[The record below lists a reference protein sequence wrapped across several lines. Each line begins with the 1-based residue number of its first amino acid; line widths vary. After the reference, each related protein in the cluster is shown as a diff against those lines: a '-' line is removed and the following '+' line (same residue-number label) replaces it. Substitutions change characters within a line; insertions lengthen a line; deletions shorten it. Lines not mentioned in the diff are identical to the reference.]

1 MKWRDQW
8 QLSFR
13 NIFSAPVRSLLT
25 VLGMSIGIG
34 AILAVLTLGTAGRN
48 QVRAEMTRL
57 GIDRVWLTAARQ
69 EEPLMRGDG
78 ALLKRELKVA
88 AAEQLTVPVKIAVGD
103 KESETLLVGCDLVCL
118 QMAGSA
124 VTLGKMIPVQEW
136 KQGGNGIL
144 LGETLAAELGGGPG
158 TLVSAGGMLFRC
170 AGVLRM
176 EDRASGLDWNRA
188 AFVPLET
195 LSDSVGSSLSQ
206 ITLLTDD
213 RLTPDEL
220 ARNATRVLKRS
231 RGVEA
236 ETLTL
241 QVQSEAA
248 ESVIAVF
255 VEVLQWVAFICT
267 LVGGIGVMNI
277 LLVSVRERR
286 REIGVMMALGT
297 EPGQVCRLFLME
309 ALIYAAVSGILG
321 ILTGVFLI
329 QAAAGSIGLHPVL
342 MAGDCAAVFAC
353 ALAVGLISGVVP
365 ASRAARL
372 KPADAL
378 RNERKNIAI
387 ISPKCKK

>member
-13 NIFSAPVRSLLT
+13 NIFAAPVRSLLT
-25 VLGMSIGIG
+25 MLGMSIGIG

-78 ALLKRELKVA
+78 ALLNRELKVA

-103 KESETLLVGCDLVCL
+103 KESETLLVGCDLACL
-118 QMAGSA
+118 QMAGFA
-124 VTLGKMIPVQEW
+124 VSQGKMIPVQEW

-170 AGVLRM
+170 TGVLRM

-231 RGVEA
+231 RGVEV

-309 ALIYAAVSGILG
+309 ALIYAAVSGVLG

-378 RNERKNIAI
+378 RNE
-387 ISPKCKK
+387 

>member
-78 ALLKRELKVA
+78 ALLKQELKVA

-309 ALIYAAVSGILG
+309 ALIYAAVSGVLG

-378 RNERKNIAI
+378 RNE
-387 ISPKCKK
+387 

>member
-144 LGETLAAELGGGPG
+144 LGEILAAELGGGPG

-170 AGVLRM
+170 TGVLRM

-378 RNERKNIAI
+378 RNE
-387 ISPKCKK
+387 

>member
-1 MKWRDQW
+1 VKWRDQW

-206 ITLLTDD
+206 ITILTDD

-255 VEVLQWVAFICT
+255 VEVLQA
-267 LVGGIGVMNI
+267 GGRHRRDEHPAGQRPGTPPGDRRDDGTGHGAGAGLPPVPDGSPD
-277 LLVSVRERR
+277 LRGGQRRSGHFDRRFSHSGGSGQHRPSPGADGWRLRR
-286 REIGVMMALGT
+286 RFCLRAGGRTDLRCSSRL
-297 EPGQVCRLFLME
+297 PGGPAE
-309 ALIYAAVSGILG
+309 AGG
-321 ILTGVFLI
+321 RFT
-329 QAAAGSIGLHPVL
+329 
-342 MAGDCAAVFAC
+342 
-353 ALAVGLISGVVP
+353 
-365 ASRAARL
+365 
-372 KPADAL
+372 K
-378 RNERKNIAI
+378 
-387 ISPKCKK
+387 

>member
-195 LSDSVGSSLSQ
+195 LSDSVGSILSQ

-309 ALIYAAVSGILG
+309 ALIYAAVSGVLG

-378 RNERKNIAI
+378 RNE
-387 ISPKCKK
+387 

>member
-78 ALLKRELKVA
+78 ALLNRELKVA

-378 RNERKNIAI
+378 RNE
-387 ISPKCKK
+387 

>member
-57 GIDRVWLTAARQ
+57 GIDRVWLTAACQ

-297 EPGQVCRLFLME
+297 EPGQVCRLFLTE
-309 ALIYAAVSGILG
+309 ALIYAAVSGVLG

-378 RNERKNIAI
+378 RNE
-387 ISPKCKK
+387 

>member
-13 NIFSAPVRSLLT
+13 NIFAAPVRSLLT

-57 GIDRVWLTAARQ
+57 GIDRVWLTAACQ

-206 ITLLTDD
+206 ITLLTDN

-309 ALIYAAVSGILG
+309 ALIYAAVSGVLG

-378 RNERKNIAI
+378 RNE
-387 ISPKCKK
+387 

>member
-176 EDRASGLDWNRA
+176 EDRASGLDWNHA

-329 QAAAGSIGLHPVL
+329 KAAAGSIGLHPVL

-378 RNERKNIAI
+378 RNE
-387 ISPKCKK
+387 

>member
-309 ALIYAAVSGILG
+309 ALIYAAVSGVLG

-329 QAAAGSIGLHPVL
+329 QAGAGSIGLHPML

-378 RNERKNIAI
+378 RNE
-387 ISPKCKK
+387 

>member
-158 TLVSAGGMLFRC
+158 TLVSAGGMLFHC

-220 ARNATRVLKRS
+220 ARNAARVLKRS

-309 ALIYAAVSGILG
+309 ALIYAAVSGVLG

-378 RNERKNIAI
+378 RNE
-387 ISPKCKK
+387 

>member
-13 NIFSAPVRSLLT
+13 NIFAAPVRSLLT

-88 AAEQLTVPVKIAVGD
+88 AAEQLTVPVKIAVGE

-176 EDRASGLDWNRA
+176 EDRASGLDWNCA

-309 ALIYAAVSGILG
+309 ALIYAAVSGVLG

-378 RNERKNIAI
+378 RNE
-387 ISPKCKK
+387 

>member
-144 LGETLAAELGGGPG
+144 LGETLAAELGGGPE

-309 ALIYAAVSGILG
+309 ALIYAAVSGVLG

-378 RNERKNIAI
+378 RNE
-387 ISPKCKK
+387 

>member
-144 LGETLAAELGGGPG
+144 LGETLASELGGGPG

-277 LLVSVRERR
+277 LLISVRERR

-309 ALIYAAVSGILG
+309 ALIYAAVSGVLG

-378 RNERKNIAI
+378 RNE
-387 ISPKCKK
+387 

>member
-13 NIFSAPVRSLLT
+13 NIFAAPVRSLLT

-88 AAEQLTVPVKIAVGD
+88 AAEQLTVPVKISVGD
-103 KESETLLVGCDLVCL
+103 TESETLLVGCDLVCL

-309 ALIYAAVSGILG
+309 ALIYAAVSGVLG

-378 RNERKNIAI
+378 RNE
-387 ISPKCKK
+387 

>member
-13 NIFSAPVRSLLT
+13 NIFAAPVRSLLT

-103 KESETLLVGCDLVCL
+103 KESETLLVGCDLACL
-118 QMAGSA
+118 QMAGFA
-124 VTLGKMIPVQEW
+124 VKQGKMIPVQEW

-255 VEVLQWVAFICT
+255 VEVLQWMAFICT

-309 ALIYAAVSGILG
+309 ALIYAAVSGVLG
-321 ILTGVFLI
+321 ILTGIFLI

-378 RNERKNIAI
+378 RNE
-387 ISPKCKK
+387 

>member
-13 NIFSAPVRSLLT
+13 NIFAAPVRSLLT

-57 GIDRVWLTAARQ
+57 GIDRVWLTAACQ

-176 EDRASGLDWNRA
+176 EDRASELDWNRA

-309 ALIYAAVSGILG
+309 ALIYAAVSGVLG

-378 RNERKNIAI
+378 RNE
-387 ISPKCKK
+387 

>member
-57 GIDRVWLTAARQ
+57 GIDRVWLTAACQ

-170 AGVLRM
+170 TGVLRM

-195 LSDSVGSSLSQ
+195 LSDSAGSSLSQ

-231 RGVEA
+231 RGVEV

-309 ALIYAAVSGILG
+309 ALIYAAVSGVLG

-378 RNERKNIAI
+378 RNE
-387 ISPKCKK
+387 

>member
-378 RNERKNIAI
+378 RNE
-387 ISPKCKK
+387 

>member
-13 NIFSAPVRSLLT
+13 NIFAAPVRSLLT

-88 AAEQLTVPVKIAVGD
+88 AAEQLTVPVKIAVGE
-103 KESETLLVGCDLVCL
+103 KESETLLVGCNLVCL

-309 ALIYAAVSGILG
+309 ALIYAAVSGVLG

-378 RNERKNIAI
+378 RNE
-387 ISPKCKK
+387 

>member
-88 AAEQLTVPVKIAVGD
+88 AAEQLTVPVKIAVGE

-158 TLVSAGGMLFRC
+158 TLVSARGMLFRC

-309 ALIYAAVSGILG
+309 ALIYAAVSGVLG

-378 RNERKNIAI
+378 RNE
-387 ISPKCKK
+387 

>member
-309 ALIYAAVSGILG
+309 ALIYAAVSGVLG

-342 MAGDCAAVFAC
+342 MAGDCAAVFVC

-378 RNERKNIAI
+378 RNE
-387 ISPKCKK
+387 

>member
-124 VTLGKMIPVQEW
+124 VTQGKMIPAQEW

-220 ARNATRVLKRS
+220 ARNATRVLERS

-309 ALIYAAVSGILG
+309 ALIYAAVSGVLG

-378 RNERKNIAI
+378 RNE
-387 ISPKCKK
+387 

>member
-13 NIFSAPVRSLLT
+13 NIFAAPVRSLLT

-158 TLVSAGGMLFRC
+158 ILVSAGGMLFRC

-309 ALIYAAVSGILG
+309 ALIYAAVSGVLG

-378 RNERKNIAI
+378 RNE
-387 ISPKCKK
+387 

>member
-57 GIDRVWLTAARQ
+57 GIDRVWLTAACQ

-88 AAEQLTVPVKIAVGD
+88 AAEQLTVPVKIAVGE

-124 VTLGKMIPVQEW
+124 VTQGKMIPAQEW

-176 EDRASGLDWNRA
+176 EDRASGLAWNRA

-309 ALIYAAVSGILG
+309 ALIYAAVSGVLG

-378 RNERKNIAI
+378 RNE
-387 ISPKCKK
+387 

>member
-13 NIFSAPVRSLLT
+13 NIFAAPVRSLLT

-78 ALLKRELKVA
+78 ALLNRELKVA

-309 ALIYAAVSGILG
+309 ALIYAAVSGVLG

-378 RNERKNIAI
+378 RNE
-387 ISPKCKK
+387 

>member
-13 NIFSAPVRSLLT
+13 NIFAAPVRSLLT

-78 ALLKRELKVA
+78 ALLNWELKVA

-103 KESETLLVGCDLVCL
+103 KESETLLVGCDLACL
-118 QMAGSA
+118 QMAGFA
-124 VTLGKMIPVQEW
+124 VTQGKMIPVQEW

-170 AGVLRM
+170 TGVLRM

-195 LSDSVGSSLSQ
+195 LSDSAGSSLSQ
-206 ITLLTDD
+206 ISLLTDE

-231 RGVEA
+231 RGVEV

-309 ALIYAAVSGILG
+309 ALIYAAVSGVLG

-378 RNERKNIAI
+378 RNE
-387 ISPKCKK
+387 

>member
-309 ALIYAAVSGILG
+309 ALIYAAVSGVLG

-365 ASRAARL
+365 ASRAALL

-378 RNERKNIAI
+378 RNE
-387 ISPKCKK
+387 

>member
-57 GIDRVWLTAARQ
+57 GIDRVWLTAACQ

-88 AAEQLTVPVKIAVGD
+88 AAEQLTVPVKIAVGE

-231 RGVEA
+231 RGVEV

-309 ALIYAAVSGILG
+309 ALIYAAVSGVLG

-378 RNERKNIAI
+378 RNE
-387 ISPKCKK
+387 

>member
-1 MKWRDQW
+1 ME
-8 QLSFR
+8 R
-13 NIFSAPVRSLLT
+13 N
-25 VLGMSIGIG
+25 
-34 AILAVLTLGTAGRN
+34 
-48 QVRAEMTRL
+48 
-57 GIDRVWLTAARQ
+57 
-69 EEPLMRGDG
+69 
-78 ALLKRELKVA
+78 
-88 AAEQLTVPVKIAVGD
+88 
-103 KESETLLVGCDLVCL
+103 LVCL

-220 ARNATRVLKRS
+220 ARNATQVLKRS

-309 ALIYAAVSGILG
+309 ALIYAAVSGVLG

-378 RNERKNIAI
+378 RNE
-387 ISPKCKK
+387 

>member
-170 AGVLRM
+170 AGVLQM

-309 ALIYAAVSGILG
+309 ALIYAAVSGVLG

-378 RNERKNIAI
+378 RNE
-387 ISPKCKK
+387 

>member
-13 NIFSAPVRSLLT
+13 NIFAAPVRSLLT

-57 GIDRVWLTAARQ
+57 GIDRVWLTAACQ

-103 KESETLLVGCDLVCL
+103 KESETLLVGCDLACL
-118 QMAGSA
+118 QMAGFA
-124 VTLGKMIPVQEW
+124 VTQGKMIPVQEW

-170 AGVLRM
+170 TGVLRM

-195 LSDSVGSSLSQ
+195 LSDSAGSSLSQ
-206 ITLLTDD
+206 ITLLTDE

-248 ESVIAVF
+248 ESGIAVF

-309 ALIYAAVSGILG
+309 ALIYAAVSGVLG

-378 RNERKNIAI
+378 RNE
-387 ISPKCKK
+387 

>member
-88 AAEQLTVPVKIAVGD
+88 AAEQLTVPVKIAVGG

-378 RNERKNIAI
+378 RNE
-387 ISPKCKK
+387 

>member
-206 ITLLTDD
+206 ITILTDD

-309 ALIYAAVSGILG
+309 ALIYAAVSGVLG

-378 RNERKNIAI
+378 RNE
-387 ISPKCKK
+387 

>member
-144 LGETLAAELGGGPG
+144 LGETLAAELGGAPG

-309 ALIYAAVSGILG
+309 ALIYAAVSGVLG

-378 RNERKNIAI
+378 RNE
-387 ISPKCKK
+387 

>member
-78 ALLKRELKVA
+78 ALLKRELKIA

-220 ARNATRVLKRS
+220 ARNATQVLKRS

-309 ALIYAAVSGILG
+309 ALIYAAVSGVLG

-378 RNERKNIAI
+378 RNE
-387 ISPKCKK
+387 

>member
-8 QLSFR
+8 QFSFR
-13 NIFSAPVRSLLT
+13 NIFAAPVRSLLT

-78 ALLKRELKVA
+78 ALLNRELKVA
-88 AAEQLTVPVKIAVGD
+88 AAEQLTVPVKIAVRD
-103 KESETLLVGCDLVCL
+103 KESETLLVGCDLACL
-118 QMAGSA
+118 QMAVFA
-124 VTLGKMIPVQEW
+124 VTQGKMIPVQEW

-170 AGVLRM
+170 TGVLRM

-195 LSDSVGSSLSQ
+195 LSDSAGSSLSQ

-309 ALIYAAVSGILG
+309 ALIYAAVSGVLG

-378 RNERKNIAI
+378 RNE
-387 ISPKCKK
+387 

>member
-13 NIFSAPVRSLLT
+13 NIFAAPVRSLLT

-78 ALLKRELKVA
+78 ALLNRELKVA

-170 AGVLRM
+170 TGVLRM

-309 ALIYAAVSGILG
+309 ALIYAAVSGVLG

-353 ALAVGLISGVVP
+353 ALAVGLLSGVVP

-378 RNERKNIAI
+378 RNE
-387 ISPKCKK
+387 